1 MSEKREVF
9 EGKHLHIVFGFQNLK
24 RFLIRRSIK
33 EETLQM
39 RKVFVACLAVALL
52 VTVGAVAQVDKI
64 QERNNP
70 PGSGN
75 EYQVGQAAPGATQI
89 TQDFEG
95 GVPPAGWSVTN
106 DGTPGVEWMSN
117 TAWGDP
123 NKTSGSGES
132 AACNTDTAGS
142 GIYLDTSLV
151 TESYDFCGA
160 TAAGMNVALYYE
172 NYASEDFLDI
182 DVSTDGGANWTNVLS
197 WNEDHYQEDASL
209 DLSAYDGLPNVMLRF
224 HYYDPITTGWDWDAQ
239 VDNFELTS
247 DGTIVAGVGT
257 CTGPGGD
264 GGSVPATSTTGVIIL
279 AVLLMIGG
287 SLFVVLR
294 RRTA

>member
-1 MSEKREVF
+1 
-9 EGKHLHIVFGFQNLK
+9 
-24 RFLIRRSIK
+24 
-33 EETLQM
+33 M

-64 QERNNP
+64 QERSNP
-70 PGSGN
+70 PGSGT

-89 TQDFEG
+89 TEDFEG
-95 GVPPAGWSVTN
+95 GVPPATWNVTDNAGSGVIWNTN
-106 DGTPGVEWMSN
+106 DFWN
-117 TAWGDP
+117 AP
-123 NKTSGSGES
+123 NKTTGSGIS
-132 AACNTDTAGS
+132 AACDSDEAGVFPFDTEL
-142 GIYLDTSLV
+142 I

-160 TAAGMNVALYYE
+160 TGAGMNAAMWYE
-172 NYASEDFLDI
+172 QFSGADTFEI
-182 DVSTDGGANWTNVLS
+182 DVSTDGGANWTNILS
-197 WNEDHYQEDASL
+197 WFEDHYQEDISL
-209 DLSAYDGLPNVMLRF
+209 DLSAFDGYPNVMIRF
-224 HYYDPITTGWDWDAQ
+224 HYFDTDPGAWDWDVQ

-247 DGTIVAGVGT
+247 DGTIGPGVGS
-257 CTGPGGD
+257 CSGPGGD